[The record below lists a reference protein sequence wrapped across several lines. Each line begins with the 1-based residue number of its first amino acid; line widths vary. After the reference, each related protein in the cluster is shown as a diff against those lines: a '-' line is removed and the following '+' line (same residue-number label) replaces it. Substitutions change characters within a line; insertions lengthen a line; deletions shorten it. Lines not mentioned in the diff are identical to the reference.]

1 MLMLSLVL
9 VLVLVLVL
17 SLSLSLSL
25 LLMLMLLL
33 LLRLLLLLLLRLL
46 LLLLLLPFFV
56 GELGTTYLETRWAP
70 LALTHVSAKPI
81 VKSLENNDRRQQTK
95 CLRVRLVNNLVP
107 RHLVCVQQIEQTTNC
122 AARDVH
128 DSHSHCGSG

>member
-9 VLVLVLVL
+9 VLVLVLSL

-46 LLLLLLPFFV
+46 LLLLVLPFFVV
-56 GELGTTYLETRWAP
+56 GELGTTYLETR
-70 LALTHVSAKPI
+70 LANGEASHNLHHRTPELWQCV
-81 VKSLENNDRRQQTK
+81 RRCQSTPMASS
-95 CLRVRLVNNLVP
+95 R
-107 RHLVCVQQIEQTTNC
+107 
-122 AARDVH
+122 
-128 DSHSHCGSG
+128 